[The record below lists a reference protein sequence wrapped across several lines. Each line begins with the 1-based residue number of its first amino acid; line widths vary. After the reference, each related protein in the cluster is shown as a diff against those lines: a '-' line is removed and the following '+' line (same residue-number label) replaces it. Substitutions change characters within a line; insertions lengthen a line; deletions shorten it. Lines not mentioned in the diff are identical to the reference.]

1 MPEGHVSHRNALL
14 LADALVGHEIVRV
27 DEGERVAAQRMT
39 QRLTGRTVEHVD
51 AVGKHM
57 LVRFD
62 DGAVL
67 HSHLGM
73 VGRWRV
79 QPASEALGHGYLWL
93 ALWTDTMVAAQYK
106 GPTLRLYAPGDPVP
120 ATVRRV
126 GRDLLAA
133 DGSPAAGITIPLRT
147 IPADRL
153 ICDVLLDQRIVSGI
167 GNIYRSEALW
177 DVGVNP
183 WTPVGELTQETA
195 DALAASAAR
204 QLSDAVGVPRSSRA
218 PARATRNVYRQTG
231 RPCPRCGT
239 PVRAKRHGDD
249 NRSIYWCP
257 ACQAPKRT
265 PEGG

>member
-1 MPEGHVSHRNALL
+1 MPEGHVSHRNAILL
-14 LADALVGHEIVRV
+14 TDALVGHRIVRV

-39 QRLTGRTVEHVD
+39 RRLTGRTVDQVD

-62 DGAVL
+62 DGSVL

-79 QPASEALGHGYLWL
+79 QPAVETLGRGYLWL

-106 GPTLRLYAPGDPVP
+106 GPTLRLYAPGEPVP
-120 ATVRRV
+120 AAVRRV

-133 DGSPAAGITIPLRT
+133 DGSPAADVTIPLHA

-153 ICDVLLDQRIVSGI
+153 ICDVLLDQRIVSGV

-204 QLSDAVGVPRSSRA
+204 QLSEAVGVPGSPRA
-218 PARATRNVYRQTG
+218 STRTVHSVYRRTG

-239 PVRAKRHGDD
+239 PIRTKRHGDD

-257 ACQAPKRT
+257 TCQRAA
-265 PEGG
+265 G

>member
-14 LADALVGHEIVRV
+14 LTDALVGHEIVRV
-27 DEGERVAAQRMT
+27 DEGERIAAQRMAK
-39 QRLTGRTVEHVD
+39 RLTGRTVEHVD

-57 LVRFD
+57 LIRFD

-79 QPASEALGHGYLWL
+79 QPASEPLGRGYLWL
-93 ALWTDTMVAAQYK
+93 ALWTDTTVAAQYK
-106 GPTLRLYAPGDPVP
+106 GPTLRLYAPGEPVP
-120 ATVRRV
+120 ALRRV

-133 DGSPAAGITIPLRT
+133 DGSPAADVTIPLRG
-147 IPADRL
+147 IPTDRL
-153 ICDVLLDQRIVSGI
+153 IGDVLLDQRIVSGI

-183 WTPVGELTQETA
+183 WTPVGELTQETG
-195 DALAASAAR
+195 DALARSAAR
-204 QLSDAVGVPRSSRA
+204 QLSEAIGTTAPSRSSAR
-218 PARATRNVYRQTG
+218 PAHSVYRRTG

-239 PVRAKRHGDD
+239 PIRAKRHGDD

-257 ACQAPKRT
+257 TCQP
-265 PEGG
+265 